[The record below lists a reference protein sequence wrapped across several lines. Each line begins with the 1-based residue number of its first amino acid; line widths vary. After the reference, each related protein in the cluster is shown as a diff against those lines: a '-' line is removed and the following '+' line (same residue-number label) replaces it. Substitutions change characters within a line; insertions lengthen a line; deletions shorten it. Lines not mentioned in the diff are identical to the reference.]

1 MSPLRWSLGALLVS
15 LLGVAPPTAYAQE
28 SEPLTI
34 VVNRSE
40 PLAIVVNRSNP
51 LTEMSLA
58 DLRRVFRG
66 QRSRWS
72 NGRRVTLVMR
82 DPGAAERNAILQSL
96 YGVAEVEYRRTY
108 LQAVFSGESSDAP
121 KTLATSN
128 GVLRFVYNVPGA
140 IGYVRAREV
149 DPSVKMLRID
159 GRLPGE
165 PGYRLEVSA
174 Q

>member
-1 MSPLRWSLGALLVS
+1 MFSLRWTLPALVLS
-15 LLGVAPPTAYAQE
+15 LLAVAPRAAHAQE
-28 SEPLTI
+28 A
-34 VVNRSE
+34 E

-51 LTEMSLA
+51 MTEITLA

-66 QRSRWS
+66 QRTRWS

-82 DPGAAERNAILQSL
+82 DPGAPEREAILQKL
-96 YGVAEVEYRRTY
+96 YGLDETTYRRTF
-108 LQAVFSGESSDAP
+108 LQAVFSGETNDAP
-121 KTLATSN
+121 KTLASTN

-140 IGYVRAREV
+140 IGYVRARDV
-149 DPSVKMLRID
+149 DASVKMLRID

-165 PGYRLEVSA
+165 PGYRLEVTA

>member
-1 MSPLRWSLGALLVS
+1 MPCLSLALTALMAS
-15 LLGVAPPTAYAQE
+15 LFGVAPRAAHAQK
-28 SEPLTI
+28 
-34 VVNRSE
+34 SE
-40 PLAIVVNRSNP
+40 PLAIVVNKSNP
-51 LTEMSLA
+51 LSEISLV

-82 DPGAAERNAILQSL
+82 DQAALERQAILQSL
-96 YGVAEVEYRRTY
+96 YGVAEEDYRRTY
-108 LQAVFSGESSDAP
+108 MQAVFSGETADAP
-121 KTLATSN
+121 KTLTSTN

-140 IGYVRAREV
+140 IGYVRARDV
-149 DPSVKMLRID
+149 DASVKTLRVD

-165 PGYRLEVSA
+165 PGYRLEVRA

>member
-1 MSPLRWSLGALLVS
+1 MRRATRPRLTLALGALVAWLC
-15 LLGVAPPTAYAQE
+15 GVAPHTAHAQE
-28 SEPLTI
+28 T
-34 VVNRSE
+34 E
-40 PLAIVVNRSNP
+40 PLAIVVNRNNP
-51 LTEMSLA
+51 LNEISLV

-82 DPGAAERNAILQSL
+82 DPGAVERQAILKSV
-96 YGVAEVEYRRTY
+96 YGVAEAEYGRSY
-108 LQAVFSGESSDAP
+108 MQAVFSGEIVDAP
-121 KTLATSN
+121 KTLASPN

-140 IGYVRAREV
+140 IGYVRAR
-149 DPSVKMLRID
+149 DADTSVKMLRID

-174 Q
+174 R

>member
-1 MSPLRWSLGALLVS
+1 MSPLGWMLAAALTAIFGGAPHDVH
-15 LLGVAPPTAYAQE
+15 AQ
-28 SEPLTI
+28 S
-34 VVNRSE
+34 SE

-51 LTEMSLA
+51 MTEISLA

-82 DPGAAERNAILQSL
+82 DRGAPEREAILRSL
-96 YGVAEVEYRRTY
+96 YGLAEEDYRRTY
-108 LQAVFSGESSDAP
+108 LQAVFSGEASDHP
-121 KTLATSN
+121 KTLASTN

-140 IGYVRAREV
+140 IGYVRASEV
-149 DPSVKMLRID
+149 DPSVKTLRVD

-165 PGYRLEVSA
+165 PGYLVGVIA

>member
-1 MSPLRWSLGALLVS
+1 MLRPKMPPYRWVLGALVAS
-15 LLGVAPPTAYAQE
+15 LLGVSPRAARAQD
-28 SEPLTI
+28 
-34 VVNRSE
+34 SE

-51 LTEMSLA
+51 LTEISLA

-82 DPGAAERNAILQSL
+82 DPGAPERTAILQSL
-96 YGVAEVEYRRTY
+96 YGLEEEQYRRTY
-108 LQAVFSGESSDAP
+108 LQAVFSGEATDAP
-121 KTLATSN
+121 KTLASSN

-140 IGYVRAREV
+140 IGYVRARDV
-149 DPSVKMLRID
+149 DASVKMLRVD

-165 PGYRLEVSA
+165 SGYRLGVSA

>member
-1 MSPLRWSLGALLVS
+1 MRFATMAHFPVVLGALMAS
-15 LLGVAPPTAYAQE
+15 LLAGAPRAACAQE
-28 SEPLTI
+28 T
-34 VVNRSE
+34 E
-40 PLAIVVNRSNP
+40 PLAIVVNKNNP
-51 LTEMSLA
+51 LSEISLA

-82 DPGAAERNAILQSL
+82 DQGTREREAILQAL
-96 YGVAEVEYRRTY
+96 FGVVEEDYRRTY
-108 LQAVFSGESSDAP
+108 MQAVFSGETADAP
-121 KTLATSN
+121 KTLTSAN

-140 IGYVRAREV
+140 IGYVRARDV
-149 DPSVKMLRID
+149 DASVKTLRVD

-165 PGYRLEVSA
+165 PGYRLEVRK

>member
-1 MSPLRWSLGALLVS
+1 MPRYRW
-15 LLGVAPPTAYAQE
+15 LLGVLVASVCALAPRPARAQD
-28 SEPLTI
+28 T
-34 VVNRSE
+34 E

-51 LTEMSLA
+51 LTEISLA

-66 QRSRWS
+66 QRSHWS

-82 DPGAAERNAILQSL
+82 DPGAPERDAILQSL
-96 YGVAEVEYRRTY
+96 YGLEEEQYRRTY
-108 LQAVFSGESSDAP
+108 LQAVFSGEATDAP
-121 KTLATSN
+121 KTLASTN

-140 IGYVRAREV
+140 IGYVRARDV
-149 DPSVKMLRID
+149 DASVKMLRVD

-165 PGYRLEVSA
+165 SGYRLGVSA

>member
-1 MSPLRWSLGALLVS
+1 MRRATMPRLPVALGALLAS
-15 LLGVAPPTAYAQE
+15 LLAAAPRAVRAQD
-28 SEPLTI
+28 
-34 VVNRSE
+34 SE
-40 PLAIVVNRSNP
+40 PLAIVVNRNNP
-51 LTEMSLA
+51 LSEMSLA

-82 DPGAAERNAILQSL
+82 DRGAPERESILQSL
-96 YGVAEVEYRRTY
+96 FGVAEEDYRRTY
-108 LQAVFSGESSDAP
+108 MQAVFSGETADAP
-121 KTLATSN
+121 KTLTSTN

-140 IGYVRAREV
+140 IGYVRARDV
-149 DPSVKMLRID
+149 DASVKALRID

-165 PGYRLEVSA
+165 PGYRLEVRT

>member
-1 MSPLRWSLGALLVS
+1 MRRPQMHRFRWALSAFVASLFC
-15 LLGVAPPTAYAQE
+15 VAPARTVRAQ
-28 SEPLTI
+28 SG
-34 VVNRSE
+34 E

-51 LTEMSLA
+51 LSEISLG

-82 DPGAAERNAILQSL
+82 DQGTLERNAILQSL
-96 YGVAEVEYRRTY
+96 YGVAEEDYKRTY
-108 LQAVFSGESSDAP
+108 MQAVFSGETADAP
-121 KTLATSN
+121 KTLASSN

-140 IGYVRAREV
+140 IGYVRARDV
-149 DPSVKMLRID
+149 DASVKMLRID

-165 PGYRLEVSA
+165 PGYRLAVSA

>member
-1 MSPLRWSLGALLVS
+1 MRRPAMLPLTWAVGALLGALF
-15 LLGVAPPTAYAQE
+15 GVAPRAAHAQD
-28 SEPLTI
+28 
-34 VVNRSE
+34 SE

-51 LTEMSLA
+51 LNEISLG

-82 DPGAAERNAILQSL
+82 DTGAVERQAILKSV
-96 YGVAEVEYRRTY
+96 YGVPEAEYGRSY
-108 LQAVFSGESSDAP
+108 MQAVFSGETVDAP
-121 KTLATSN
+121 KTLASPN

-140 IGYVRAREV
+140 IGYVRAR
-149 DPSVKMLRID
+149 DADASVKMLRID

-174 Q
+174 R

>member
-1 MSPLRWSLGALLVS
+1 MRRPAMLPLTWAVGALLAS
-15 LLGVAPPTAYAQE
+15 LFGVAPRAAHAQD
-28 SEPLTI
+28 
-34 VVNRSE
+34 SE

-51 LTEMSLA
+51 LNEISLG

-82 DPGAAERNAILQSL
+82 DTGAVERQAILKSV
-96 YGVAEVEYRRTY
+96 YGVAETEYGRSY
-108 LQAVFSGESSDAP
+108 MQAVFSGETVDAP
-121 KTLATSN
+121 KTLASPN

-140 IGYVRAREV
+140 IGYVRAR
-149 DPSVKMLRID
+149 DADTSVKMLRVD

-174 Q
+174 R

>member
-1 MSPLRWSLGALLVS
+1 MPRLRWSLGALLVS
-15 LLGVAPPTAYAQE
+15 LLGAVPGTVHAQE
-28 SEPLTI
+28 
-34 VVNRSE
+34 SE
-40 PLAIVVNRSNP
+40 PLAIVVNKSNP
-51 LTEMSLA
+51 LTEISFA

-82 DPGAAERNAILQSL
+82 DPGAPERDAILQSL

-108 LQAVFSGESSDAP
+108 LQAIFSGEASDAP
-121 KTLATSN
+121 KTLASSN
-128 GVLRFVYNVPGA
+128 GVQRFVYNVPGA
-140 IGYVRAREV
+140 IGYVRARDV
-149 DPSVKMLRID
+149 DPSVKILRID

-174 Q
+174 R

>member
-1 MSPLRWSLGALLVS
+1 MRRATRPRFPLALGALLAS
-15 LLGVAPPTAYAQE
+15 LFGVAPRTAHAQE
-28 SEPLTI
+28 A
-34 VVNRSE
+34 E

-51 LTEMSLA
+51 LSEISLV

-82 DPGAAERNAILQSL
+82 DPGTREREAILQSL
-96 YGVAEVEYRRTY
+96 YGVAEDDYRRTY
-108 LQAVFSGESSDAP
+108 MQAVFSGETTDAP
-121 KTLATSN
+121 KTLASTN

-140 IGYVRAREV
+140 IGYVRARDV
-149 DPSVKMLRID
+149 DASVKTLRVD

-165 PGYRLEVSA
+165 PGYRLEVDA

>member
-1 MSPLRWSLGALLVS
+1 MRRATRSRFPVALGALLAS
-15 LLGVAPPTAYAQE
+15 LFGVAPSTAHAQE
-28 SEPLTI
+28 
-34 VVNRSE
+34 SE

-51 LTEMSLA
+51 LSEISLV

-82 DPGAAERNAILQSL
+82 DPGTREREAILQSL
-96 YGVAEVEYRRTY
+96 YGVAEDDYHRTY
-108 LQAVFSGESSDAP
+108 MQAVFSGETTDAP
-121 KTLATSN
+121 KTLASTN
-128 GVLRFVYNVPGA
+128 GVLRFVYTVPGA
-140 IGYVRAREV
+140 IGYVRARDV
-149 DPSVKMLRID
+149 DASVKTLRVD

-165 PGYRLEVSA
+165 PGYRLEVDA

>member
-1 MSPLRWSLGALLVS
+1 MTPPPLRWALGVIALS
-15 LLGVAPPTAYAQE
+15 LLGVAPRSASAQDA
-28 SEPLTI
+28 
-34 VVNRSE
+34 E

-51 LTEMSLA
+51 LSEISLA

-66 QRSRWS
+66 QRSRWT

-82 DPGAAERNAILQSL
+82 DAGAPERDAIIHSL
-96 YGVAEVEYRRTY
+96 YGLEEEEYRRTF
-108 LQAVFSGESSDAP
+108 LQAVFSGTAEAP
-121 KTLATSN
+121 KTLASTN

-140 IGYVRAREV
+140 IGYVRARDV
-149 DPSVKMLRID
+149 NANVKMLRID

-165 PGYRLEVSA
+165 PGYRLEVTA

>member
-1 MSPLRWSLGALLVS
+1 MRRPAMLPLTWAVGALLGALF
-15 LLGVAPPTAYAQE
+15 GVAPRAAHAQD
-28 SEPLTI
+28 
-34 VVNRSE
+34 SE

-51 LTEMSLA
+51 LNEISLG

-82 DPGAAERNAILQSL
+82 DTGAVERQAILKSV
-96 YGVAEVEYRRTY
+96 YGVAEAEYGRSY
-108 LQAVFSGESSDAP
+108 MQAVFSGETVDAP
-121 KTLATSN
+121 KTLASPN

-140 IGYVRAREV
+140 IGYVRAR
-149 DPSVKMLRID
+149 DADTSVKMLRVD

-165 PGYRLEVSA
+165 PGYRMEVSA
-174 Q
+174 R

>member
-1 MSPLRWSLGALLVS
+1 MKRATMHRLSMALGALLAS
-15 LLGVAPPTAYAQE
+15 LCALAPRAAQAQDA
-28 SEPLTI
+28 
-34 VVNRSE
+34 E
-40 PLAIVVNRSNP
+40 PLAIVVNKSNP
-51 LTEMSLA
+51 LSEISLV

-82 DPGAAERNAILQSL
+82 DQGTREREAILQSL
-96 YGVAEVEYRRTY
+96 YGVAEDDYRRTY
-108 LQAVFSGESSDAP
+108 MQAVFSGETADAP
-121 KTLATSN
+121 KTLASTN

-140 IGYVRAREV
+140 IGYVRARDV
-149 DPSVKMLRID
+149 DASVKTLRVD

>member
-1 MSPLRWSLGALLVS
+1 MPRFPLALGALLAS
-15 LLGVAPPTAYAQE
+15 LFGVAPPTAHAQD
-28 SEPLTI
+28 T
-34 VVNRSE
+34 E

-51 LTEMSLA
+51 VNEISLV

-82 DPGAAERNAILQSL
+82 DQGAREREAILRSL
-96 YGVAEVEYRRTY
+96 YGVAEDDYHRTY
-108 LQAVFSGESSDAP
+108 MQAVFSGETTEAP
-121 KTLATSN
+121 KTLASTN

-140 IGYVRAREV
+140 IGYVRARDV
-149 DPSVKMLRID
+149 DASVKALRVD

-165 PGYRLEVSA
+165 PGYRLEVGA